1 VRDCISLRHTEERQR
16 TAAPQDAAALF
27 DTLHLPQGF
36 EVRLSSA
43 AFKSLISASKHWSPA
58 ARMLSSRLKGRART
72 PLRAA
77 RTLRLVF
84 ALVASC
90 RLAAAQPTLPLQTA
104 PQTNSHPFACADY
117 SQGKV
122 FLVSR
127 TGEIEWEY
135 QTASCNDLWVLPS
148 GNLLFNTGHGVREVN
163 RDKRVVFDY
172 QSRSEIYACQ
182 RLTNGNTF
190 IGECNSGRLLEVEPS
205 GRIAK
210 EIRLLPVGKDG
221 GHLYMRNA
229 RRLPN
234 GHYLVAHY
242 GEEVVREYD
251 VAGQPVLTLPAT
263 GGPHS
268 VARLPNGHTLI
279 SCGDRPGGS
288 RIFEVDGSGKTV
300 WQVQN
305 GDLPG
310 ISLKFLAGFQRLP
323 NGNTVFANWLGH
335 GQFGKAPHLIEV
347 TPDKRVVWSYANHQ
361 TMRTIASLQLLDLP
375 GDATGSTIWH

>member
-1 VRDCISLRHTEERQR
+1 MLRI
-16 TAAPQDAAALF
+16 A
-27 DTLHLPQGF
+27 
-36 EVRLSSA
+36 
-43 AFKSLISASKHWSPA
+43 ASKRWGPA
-58 ARMLSSRLKGRART
+58 ARMLSTRLKGRART

-77 RTLRLVF
+77 RALCLVF
-84 ALVASC
+84 AVVASC
-90 RLAAAQPTLPLQTA
+90 RLVAVQSTLPLQTA
-104 PQTNSHPFACADY
+104 PQTNSHAFACADY

-127 TGEIEWEY
+127 TREIEWEY
-135 QTASCNDLWVLPS
+135 QTSSCNDLWVLPG
-148 GNLLFNTGHGVREVN
+148 GNLLFNTGHGVKEVT

-172 QSRSEIYACQ
+172 QSKSEIYACQ

-190 IGECNSGRLLEVEPS
+190 IGECNAGRLLEVEPT
-205 GRIAK
+205 GRIAR
-210 EIRLLPVGKDG
+210 EIRLLPEGKDG

-229 RRLPN
+229 RRLAN

-242 GEEVVREYD
+242 GDQVVREYD
-251 VAGQPVLTLPAT
+251 AEGRTTRSISAT

-288 RIFEVDGSGKTV
+288 RIFEVDESGKTV
-300 WQVQN
+300 WQVAN

-323 NGNTVFANWLGH
+323 NGNTLVANWLGH

-347 TPDKRVVWSYANHQ
+347 TPDKRVAWSYANHQ
-361 TMRTIASLQLLDLP
+361 AMRTIASVQLLDLP